1 MIGDVFRAPYPFTNL
16 EEEKARPVIVV
27 ADAREGREMDW
38 MVCEVTSR
46 SHNRAMAIRIFPA
59 DMQEGS
65 FQRPSWA
72 RPNRIST
79 LNEGVLTD
87 RIGRL
92 TDAKVAEIRAAIRK
106 LF

>member
-1 MIGDVFRAPYPFTNL
+1 MIGDVFRAPYPFTNM
-16 EEEKARPVIVV
+16 EEEKVRPVIVV
-27 ADAREGREMDW
+27 ADVREGREMDW

-46 SHNRAMAIRIFPA
+46 SRNRPMAIRIFPA

-65 FQRPSWA
+65 FKRPSWV

-79 LNEGVLTD
+79 LNEGVLAD

-92 TDAKVAEIRAAIRK
+92 TDAKIAEILVAVRA
-106 LF
+106 LL